1 MLQAELQ
8 LNIHQLNTARESHK
22 TKKKKKK
29 SDTKENKG
37 ITAVLG
43 QKSEDKVSMNYVF

>member
-22 TKKKKKK
+22 TKKK
-29 SDTKENKG
+29 SDTKENKV

>member
-8 LNIHQLNTARESHK
+8 LNIHQLNIARESHK
-22 TKKKKKK
+22 TKKKK